1 MSQRPELL
9 VKMRDVARALW
20 AGESPRLL
28 VGQLLELARESELG
42 DGVWRFA
49 HRELAL
55 LASAEDPW
63 KASLLSRRLLAVDPH
78 DHVGWATLALAQ
90 SLLGN
95 SRYAIR
101 CYERALKL
109 SPRQP
114 RYAHNLGHLYDVALG
129 APERA
134 LPLLAQAHAWAP
146 RCTHT
151 AASYAHALGRVGRA
165 KDGLSVLL
173 ATLPPGMTRD
183 QAELLRWLRTEADRA
198 QPAD

>member
-1 MSQRPELL
+1 
-9 VKMRDVARALW
+9 MRDVARALW

-28 VGQLLELARESELG
+28 VAELLELARESEPG
-42 DGVWRFA
+42 DSVWRFA

-55 LASAEDPW
+55 LASADEPW
-63 KASLLSRRLLAVDPH
+63 RASLLSRRLLAEDPR
-78 DHVGWATLALAQ
+78 DHVGWATLALSQ

-101 CYERALKL
+101 CYEKALKL

-114 RYAHNLGHLYDVALG
+114 RYAHNLGHLYDVALDE
-129 APERA
+129 PERA
-134 LPLLAQAHAWAP
+134 IPLLSQAHAWAP

-165 KDGLSVLL
+165 KDGLDVLR
-173 ATLPPGMTRD
+173 ATLPAGVTRD
-183 QAELLRWLRTEADRA
+183 QADLRRWLEAEARKVDHAPREA
-198 QPAD
+198 E